1 MTVAETITRTPARAV
16 RSGKIST
23 AIILWILGIPIPI
36 ILLIF
41 LIKGCMT

>member
-1 MTVAETITRTPARAV
+1 MNITNPSGAKTPA